1 VKCFWL
7 HLNRVSLIYSN
18 ALSFRSGEHPFSFL
32 HALTCCFLQ
41 APGHTNARC
50 QCSINASA
58 RRLTRGVWTRVNIG
72 AVHFCTEGDQAID
85 AVGWKKKL
93 TWQRPRKKRC
103 NYYWPTLIF
112 HPLIIHPFNLFHP
125 KPIDYCFILFY
136 FILFFGIKWKFPQ
149 PPSPKNPL
157 QIYFFLITKW
167 KLQKTSWIFY

>member
-32 HALTCCFLQ
+32 HALTCCSLQ

-58 RRLTRGVWTRVNIG
+58 RRLTRGVCTRVNIG
-72 AVHFCTEGDQAID
+72 AVHFYTEGDQASH

-93 TWQRPRKKRC
+93 TWQSPRKKRC
-103 NYYWPTLIF
+103 NYYWKPPFIF

-125 KPIDYCFILFY
+125 KPIDYIFYFILFY
-136 FILFFGIKWKFPQ
+136 FSVLNENSPN
-149 PPSPKNPL
+149 PLHPKNPCKFN
-157 QIYFFLITKW
+157 FFLITKW
-167 KLQKTSWIFY
+167 KLQNTSWIFY